1 MYLNYIYANDV
12 DVFLDSLQQVSQVN
26 MREMKTYQP
35 YLSKNTKSMPIHVMP
50 TEYTLSGKFVSGFMN
65 FPSGFLMN
73 FPIGFP
79 MNFPSGF
86 PSSTAADLFERKQK
100 IEYMGTFDDDVL
112 LCLGSEAR
120 AMYGHIVSFNGNHTS
135 QNPVSNTFSLQFIP
149 TFPIAQGEVY
159 EAENINHNGTESSDS
174 DSSGDKCVQIDT
186 QYNQVL
192 ITLTQSA
199 YRLPEGKYKLF
210 VRAKDDNQ
218 VADDLKLEMYNQT
231 DSTSIGSTT
240 KTLTADYALY
250 ESGTITVAADDVGDT
265 IRIVAEKATG
275 TTNTISIDFI
285 GFARV

>member
-50 TEYTLSGKFVSGFMN
+50 AEYTLSGRFVSGFMN
-65 FPSGFLMN
+65 FP
-73 FPIGFP
+73 I
-79 MNFPSGF
+79 GF

-135 QNPVSNTFSLQFIP
+135 QNPVSNTFSLQFMP

-159 EAENINHNGTESSDS
+159 EAENVGTDGIESTDY
-174 DSSGDKCVQIDT
+174 DASGDTCVQLSAADE
-186 QYNQVL
+186 YVS
-192 ITLTQSA
+192 ITLTQSP
-199 YRLPEGKYKLF
+199 YRLPEGNYKIF
-210 VRAKDDNQ
+210 VRAKDSNHI
-218 VADDLKLEMYNQT
+218 VDDLRLGIHNLT
-231 DSTSIGSTT
+231 DSASMGTSVA
-240 KTLTADYALY
+240 TLTGSYALY
-250 ESGTITVAADDVGDT
+250 ESDTITITSDQIDDNLMMYASKQSANAN
-265 IRIVAEKATG
+265 I
-275 TTNTISIDFI
+275 ISIDFI
-285 GFARV
+285 GFVRVL